1 MYLKETLTTGGFMRF
16 FALFELLLVVFAFYG
31 IIKYEGALR
40 ALIPM
45 LCLFTVFLVERLQGR
60 MDETE
65 EAKNRLRRYQIEE
78 YKKEEVTEWE
88 L

>member
-1 MYLKETLTTGGFMRF
+1 MYLKETLTTRGFMRIF
-16 FALFELLLVVFAFYG
+16 SLFELLLVVFAFYG

-45 LCLFTVFLVERLQGR
+45 LCLFAVFLVERLQGR

-65 EAKNRLRRYQIEE
+65 EAKNRLQRYQMEE

>member
-1 MYLKETLTTGGFMRF
+1 MYLKETLTTGGFMRI

-40 ALIPM
+40 ALIPI
-45 LCLFTVFLVERLQGR
+45 LCLSIVFLLQRLQGR

-65 EAKNRLRRYQIEE
+65 EAKNRLRRYHMEE
-78 YKKEEVTEWE
+78 CEKGEVTEWE

>member
-1 MYLKETLTTGGFMRF
+1 
-16 FALFELLLVVFAFYG
+16 
-31 IIKYEGALR
+31 
-40 ALIPM
+40 
-45 LCLFTVFLVERLQGR
+45 

-65 EAKNRLRRYQIEE
+65 EAKNRLRRYQMEE

>member
-1 MYLKETLTTGGFMRF
+1 MKII
-16 FALFELLLVVFAFYG
+16 ALFELLLVVFAFYG

-45 LCLFTVFLVERLQGR
+45 LCLFAVFLVERLQASI
-60 MDETE
+60 DETE
-65 EAKNRLRRYQIEE
+65 EAKNRLRRYQMEE

>member
-1 MYLKETLTTGGFMRF
+1 MCLKETLTTRGFMRIF
-16 FALFELLLVVFAFYG
+16 SLFELLLVVFAFYG

-40 ALIPM
+40 ALIPI

-65 EAKNRLRRYQIEE
+65 EAKNRLRRYQMEE

>member
-1 MYLKETLTTGGFMRF
+1 MYLKETLTTRGFMRIF
-16 FALFELLLVVFAFYG
+16 VLFELLLVVFAFYG

-45 LCLFTVFLVERLQGR
+45 LCLLTVFLVERLQGR
-60 MDETE
+60 MGETE
-65 EAKNRLRRYQIEE
+65 EAKNRLRKYQVEE
-78 YKKEEVTEWE
+78 DKKEEVTEWE

>member
-1 MYLKETLTTGGFMRF
+1 MYLKETLTTRGFMRIF
-16 FALFELLLVVFAFYG
+16 SLFELLLVVFAFYG

-40 ALIPM
+40 ALIPI
-45 LCLFTVFLVERLQGR
+45 LCLCTVFLLQRLQGR

-65 EAKNRLRRYQIEE
+65 EAKNRLRRYQMEE

>member
-1 MYLKETLTTGGFMRF
+1 MRI

-31 IIKYEGALR
+31 IIKYEGVLR
-40 ALIPM
+40 TLIPI
-45 LCLFTVFLVERLQGR
+45 LCLCTVFLLQRLQGR

-65 EAKNRLRRYQIEE
+65 EAKNRLRMYQIEE
-78 YKKEEVTEWE
+78 CKKEEVTEWE